1 MVALFVSVLLLFGT
15 WSTLRG
21 GFAGSGPGLKISG
34 FDPNAL
40 GLGGVAIAA
49 AIWFF
54 GWQYGLAFIGA
65 ILLHEY
71 GHVAAYR
78 VCGHADA
85 KFRLIPLLGGVSISA
100 RIPSSHLQDLFIT
113 LMGAAGG
120 LAPMMLLFAA
130 SDLLYPQLPAL
141 SDYLYIQA
149 SVIGFLGAFNLLP
162 FWPLDGGRIVRLLT
176 FTFAPRATRAVS
188 ILMSAAAAAA
198 AVATRSYFL
207 LFFVLIGW
215 QGLIRSEQLIGLQR
229 GMSKQS
235 GVWALAAY
243 LFTTATF
250 LVVAWP
256 ILAQF

>member
-1 MVALFVSVLLLFGT
+1 
-15 WSTLRG
+15 
-21 GFAGSGPGLKISG
+21 
-34 FDPNAL
+34 
-40 GLGGVAIAA
+40 
-49 AIWFF
+49 
-54 GWQYGLAFIGA
+54 
-65 ILLHEY
+65 
-71 GHVAAYR
+71 
-78 VCGHADA
+78 
-85 KFRLIPLLGGVSISA
+85 
-100 RIPSSHLQDLFIT
+100 
-113 LMGAAGG
+113 
-120 LAPMMLLFAA
+120 MLLFAA

-198 AVATRSYFL
+198 AVATQSYFL

-235 GVWALAAY
+235 GGWALAAY

>member
-1 MVALFVSVLLLFGT
+1 MLELAASVALMVGT
-15 WSTLRG
+15 WAALRG
-21 GFAGSGPGLKISG
+21 GFRGPRGFQLAG
-34 FDPNAL
+34 FDLNAV
-40 GLGGVAIAA
+40 GLAVVAVAA
-49 AIWFF
+49 AMYFWGVLF
-54 GWQYGLAFIGA
+54 GLALMVAVVI
-65 ILLHEY
+65 HEF
-71 GHVAAYR
+71 GHVAAFR

-85 KFRLIPLLGGVSISA
+85 QFRLIPLLGGVAISA
-100 RIPSSHLQDLFIT
+100 RIPSSHLADLFIT

-198 AVATRSYFL
+198 AVATQSYFL